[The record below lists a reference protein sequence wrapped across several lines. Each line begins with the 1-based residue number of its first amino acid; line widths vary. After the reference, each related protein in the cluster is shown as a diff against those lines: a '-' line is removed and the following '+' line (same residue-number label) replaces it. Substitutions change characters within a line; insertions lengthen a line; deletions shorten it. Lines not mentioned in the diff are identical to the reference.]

1 MSAESRKP
9 QPIRSTRARV
19 APILAAIVALL
30 VTGGASG
37 APLGNAVTYQGQLR
51 SGGGLANGAYDMR
64 FRLYTAATGGAQI
77 GAQLSFNDVLV
88 EDGVFTVDLNFGA
101 SAFGSEARWVEIDV
115 RPGAGGTYAAL
126 SPRQPIM
133 PAPVALYALNAAGG
147 GSGFWSAN
155 GSSIYKTNGGN
166 VGIGTDTPLAPL
178 EVASRVRIAH
188 DGGSG
193 PFIAPGTG
201 TLDLTSNAIGGELPY
216 GAIRFLNTSSA
227 ERARIEYGVPDS
239 LFAPTSMRLE
249 TVGAT
254 RMAITDSGYIGIG
267 LLDPGYL
274 LDVNDRFRVRQGAR
288 GSAGIYFFQ
297 NTPNEDRGFVGMR
310 NDDLLGFFGTEGAG
324 WGLVMNNAT
333 GAVGIGTEAPTA
345 RLDVEHRGSVA
356 LRGGN
361 LNTSGTAYGVF
372 GYSNSNVG
380 VGTYGQGNY
389 GVYGF
394 SGTGRGVYGR
404 SQAPSGRGVLGTAT
418 GDGSSAGVLGENEGT
433 GWAGL
438 FFGPTVVEG
447 NFFVVGGSK
456 NFLIDHPLN
465 PSEEYLVH
473 SCVESDEMKNVYDGV
488 AMLDDNGEAEVALPD
503 WFDQVNAD
511 FRYQLTCVGGYAPV
525 YVASRI
531 ENNRFTIAGGKP
543 GLEVSWQVTGVR
555 IDPSALAVK
564 FRSEI
569 PKPERDR
576 GTYLFPEG
584 YGQPASARPER
595 LSNPLPNVPG
605 RE

>member
-1 MSAESRKP
+1 MTAESCKMSAKRPSRDSFVT
-9 QPIRSTRARV
+9 ILCG
-19 APILAAIVALL
+19 LAALWLVGVA
-30 VTGGASG
+30 GA
-37 APLGNAVTYQGQLR
+37 APLGSAVTYQGQLR
-51 SGGGLANGAYDMR
+51 TGAGLANGVYDMR
-64 FRLYTAATGGAQI
+64 FRLYTAGAGGSQI
-77 GAQLSFNDVLV
+77 GTQLSFNDVPV

-115 RPGAGGTYAAL
+115 RPGAGGTYAVL

-155 GSSIYKTNGGN
+155 GSSIYKTNSGN
-166 VGIGTDTPLAPL
+166 VGIGTDAPQAPL

-201 TLDLTSNAIGGELPY
+201 TLDLTSNAIGNELPY
-216 GAIRFLNTSSA
+216 GAIRFLNTSNV
-227 ERARIEYGVPDS
+227 ERARIEYGVPDT

-249 TVGAT
+249 TAGVT
-254 RMAITDSGYIGIG
+254 RMAIADNGYVGVG
-267 LLDPGYL
+267 LLDPQFL
-274 LDVNDRFRVRQGAR
+274 LDVNDRGRIRQGAR
-288 GSAGIYFFQ
+288 GSAGLYFFQ

-310 NDDLLGFFGTEGAG
+310 NDDLLGFYGTEGAG

-418 GDGSSAGVLGENEGT
+418 GDGSSAGVQGENEGT

-438 FFGPTVVEG
+438 FFGPTIVEG
-447 NFFVVGGSK
+447 NFFVVSGSK

-488 AMLDDNGEAEVALPD
+488 ALLDDNGEAEVALPD

-525 YVASRI
+525 YVAARI
-531 ENNRFTIAGGKP
+531 KNNRFTIAGGKP

-569 PKPERDR
+569 PKPESDR

-595 LSNPLPNVPG
+595 LSNPLPNLHS
-605 RE
+605 RD